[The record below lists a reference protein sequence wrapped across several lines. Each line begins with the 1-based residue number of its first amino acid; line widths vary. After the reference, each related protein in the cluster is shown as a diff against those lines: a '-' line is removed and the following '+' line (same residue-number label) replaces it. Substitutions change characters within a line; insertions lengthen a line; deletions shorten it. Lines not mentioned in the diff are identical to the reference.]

1 MFKADDKLQLNGQL
15 KLVLE
20 KDGTEVDDE
29 DILFRFKNEVFMLL
43 EANKAWK
50 PEIQNDSVVIQAS
63 DIWDV
68 PDNKNEAGN
77 TVG

>member
-1 MFKADDKLQLNGQL
+1 MQLNGEL

-29 DILFRFKNEVFMLL
+29 DILFHFKNEVFMLL
-43 EANKAWK
+43 EANQAWE
-50 PEIQNDSVVIQAS
+50 PEIPKDTVVIQAS

-68 PDNKNEAGN
+68 SDNKNEAAGN